1 MQLALRRAY
10 GYAFAPPL
18 NRWGMQGLG
27 QSGEVPT
34 EIATLPAGT
43 IVNEDPV
50 VTPTPIV
57 TPIDPLLTDE
67 SGVNCLAS
75 MFVNGQC
82 PSNDPTAIYAN
93 PGYNITTTPGVVL
106 SPAELAVEQSRAT
119 AWLAQIPGALSTAG
133 KIAALTSAQIAA
145 GIQSGALKPS
155 STCPSGYLVAGSAQC
170 VPAASSGLSNPT
182 LAIVAVL
189 LFGFMMMSKK

>member
-18 NRWGMQGLG
+18 NHWGMQGLG
-27 QSGEVPT
+27 QSGEVPV

-50 VTPTPIV
+50 VITPTP
-57 TPIDPLLTDE
+57 TSDPLLTDE

-93 PGYNITTTPGVVL
+93 PGYNITTTPGVAL
-106 SPAELAVEQSRAT
+106 SPAELAAEQSRAT

-133 KIAALTSAQIAA
+133 KIAALTTAQIAA

-170 VPAASSGLSNPT
+170 VSAANSGISNT
-182 LAIVAVL
+182 ALAIAAVL
-189 LFGFMMMSKK
+189 FFGFMMMSKK